1 MGAHMKGRDILK
13 NMVSSAGGEA
23 PKVGTQPHPQHKPA
37 GAVRAMNL
45 SLGRLGD
52 EAAAAKELRSAL
64 AAGDKVVELSPNQI
78 EASFIQD
85 RIPTGNDAALDE
97 LITSMRESGQQVPI
111 LVRPHPTKD
120 NWYQAAYGHRRLR
133 AAVVLERPVKAIV
146 RQLSDEELIV
156 AQGQENG
163 PRIDLSFIE
172 RALFAKRL
180 EQHGFD
186 RDRISQALSVDKPET
201 SRLLQVADAIPTD
214 IIMAIG
220 PASKIGRPRWL
231 AFAELLKDK
240 AAADRIADAIAEP
253 QFGAIDTNER
263 FARLWAKAQ
272 GPKASKKDT
281 GGKIRTRKGIVLASM
296 ERTAKG
302 AKITVT
308 SEEFA
313 QFLDA
318 RMSDLVEQFEKEN
331 SSETNH

>member
-1 MGAHMKGRDILK
+1 MKGRDILK
-13 NMVSSAGGEA
+13 NMVSSAGGDA
-23 PKVGTQPHPQHKPA
+23 SKGTTQPHPQHKPA

-64 AAGDKVVELSPNQI
+64 AAGDKVVELSANQI

-85 RIPTGNDAALDE
+85 RIPTENDAALDE
-97 LITSMRESGQQVPI
+97 LIASMRESGQQVPI
-111 LVRPHPTKD
+111 LVRPHPTKE
-120 NWYQAAYGHRRLR
+120 NRYQAAYGHRRLR
-133 AAVVLERPVKAIV
+133 AAIVLERPVKAIV

-201 SRLLQVADAIPTD
+201 SRLLQVADAIPTE
-214 IIMAIG
+214 IILAIG

-240 AAADRIADAIAEP
+240 VAADRIVDAIADA
-253 QFGAIDTNER
+253 QFRVIDTNER

-272 GPKASKKDT
+272 GPKTPKKNT

-318 RMSDLVEQFEKEN
+318 RMSHLVEQFEKEN
-331 SSETNH
+331 ASETNH

>member
-1 MGAHMKGRDILK
+1 MKGRDILK
-13 NMVSSAGGEA
+13 NMVSTAGSDSAKSPA
-23 PKVGTQPHPQHKPA
+23 QPQLPHKPA

-64 AAGDKVVELSPNQI
+64 AAGDKVVELNPAHV

-85 RIPTGNDAALDE
+85 RIPIENDDALDE
-97 LITSMRESGQQVPI
+97 LIASMRESGQQVPI
-111 LVRPHPTKD
+111 LVRPHPAKENT
-120 NWYQAAYGHRRLR
+120 YQAAYGHRRLR
-133 AAVVLERPVKAIV
+133 AAVVLERPIKAIV
-146 RQLSDEELIV
+146 RQLTDEELIV

-180 EQHGFD
+180 EQHRFD
-186 RDRISQALSVDKPET
+186 RERIAQALSVDKPET

-214 IIMAIG
+214 IILAIG

-231 AFAELLKDK
+231 AFAELLKDEAVK
-240 AAADRIADAIAEP
+240 ARIAAAITDA
-253 QFGAIDTNER
+253 QFSSIETNER

-272 GPKASKKDT
+272 GQSSSKRRADDN
-281 GGKIRTRKGIVLASM
+281 KIRTRKGIVLASM
-296 ERTAKG
+296 SLTDKG

-308 SEEFA
+308 SAGFA
-313 QFLDA
+313 QFLDT
-318 RMSDLVEQFEKEN
+318 RMKDLVEQFEKETAA
-331 SSETNH
+331 ETSH

>member
-1 MGAHMKGRDILK
+1 MKGRDILK
-13 NMVSSAGGEA
+13 NMVSTAGTEPA
-23 PKVGTQPHPQHKPA
+23 KPVVPPQPAHKPA

-64 AAGDKVVELSPNQI
+64 AAGDKVVELNPALV

-85 RIPTGNDAALDE
+85 RIPIENDAALDE
-97 LITSMRESGQQVPI
+97 LISSMRQSGQQVPI

-120 NWYQAAYGHRRLR
+120 NSYQAAYGHRRLR

-146 RQLSDEELIV
+146 RQLTDEELIV

-186 RDRISQALSVDKPET
+186 RERIAQTLSVDKPET
-201 SRLLQVADAIPTD
+201 SRLLQVADAIPTE
-214 IIMAIG
+214 IILAIG

-231 AFAELLKDK
+231 TFAELLKDEAVK
-240 AAADRIADAIAEP
+240 GRVVAVIADT
-253 QFGAIDTNER
+253 QFTAIDTNER
-263 FARLWAKAQ
+263 FARLWATAQ
-272 GPKASKKDT
+272 GKSATKKND
-281 GGKIRTRKGIVLASM
+281 GGKIRTRRGIVLGSVSLS
-296 ERTAKG
+296 AKG

-308 SEEFA
+308 STEFA
-313 QFLDA
+313 QFLDT
-318 RMSDLVEQFEKEN
+318 RMRDLVEQFEREN
-331 SSETNH
+331 AAGAAD

>member
-1 MGAHMKGRDILK
+1 MKGRDILK
-13 NMVSSAGGEA
+13 SMVSTADGEA
-23 PKVGTQPHPQHKPA
+23 PKANTPPQHKPA

-78 EASFIQD
+78 EASFIRD
-85 RIPTGNDAALDE
+85 RIPTENDAALDE
-97 LITSMRESGQQVPI
+97 LVASMRDSGQQVPI

-120 NWYQAAYGHRRLR
+120 NKYQAAYGHRRLH
-133 AAVVLERPVKAIV
+133 AAIVLERPVKAVV
-146 RQLSDEELIV
+146 RNLSDEELIL

-163 PRIDLSFIE
+163 PRVDLSFIE

-186 RDRISQALSVDKPET
+186 RDKISQALSVDKPET
-201 SRLLQVADAIPTD
+201 SRLLQVAEAIPTE
-214 IIMAIG
+214 IILAIG
-220 PASKIGRPRWL
+220 PAAKIGRPRWL
-231 AFAELLKDK
+231 AFADLLKDK
-240 AAADRIADAIAEP
+240 AAAERIAGAIAEV
-253 QFGAIDTNER
+253 QFSAIDTNER

-272 GPKASKKDT
+272 GPKAPKKASGD
-281 GGKIRTRKGIVLASM
+281 KIRTRKGIVLASM

-302 AKITVT
+302 TKITVT
-308 SEEFA
+308 SEDFA

-318 RMSDLVEQFEKEN
+318 RMSDLVEQFEREN
-331 SSETNH
+331 ASET